1 MSKEAYIARLFSTP
15 VVIYTIDDDI
25 DILEDIKKE
34 KFNSINSKENLP
46 SQISEDLNVL
56 DKFPD
61 TKDIVQKY
69 FNIFK
74 NSVMKYNNTSF
85 KLSRSWATKTTKG
98 QASHFHDHK
107 NSMYSGVLYLGETMD
122 ETTAP
127 IEFLDRNSGG
137 TSFLI
142 QPTEYNELN
151 SLEWKLLP
159 QKNMI
164 IFFPSNL
171 MHRIGTHD
179 SEEDRYSISFNF
191 FPVGQYGIEDS
202 YISL

>member
-1 MSKEAYIARLFSTP
+1 MSKDVYIARLFSTP
-15 VVIYTIDDDI
+15 VVIYTIDEKI

-34 KFNSINSKENLP
+34 KFNDINSNGNQP
-46 SQISEDLNVL
+46 SKISEDLNIL
-56 DKFPD
+56 DKYTD
-61 TKDIVQKY
+61 TKDVVQKY

-85 KLSRSWATKTTKG
+85 KLSRSWATKTCKG
-98 QASHFHDHK
+98 EASHFHDHK
-107 NSMYSGVLYLGETMD
+107 NSMFSGVLYLSDAQE

-127 IEFLDRNSGG
+127 IEFSDRHSGN

-164 IFFPSNL
+164 IFFPSNML
-171 MHRIGTHD
+171 HRIGTHNG
-179 SEEDRYSISFNF
+179 EEERYSISFNF